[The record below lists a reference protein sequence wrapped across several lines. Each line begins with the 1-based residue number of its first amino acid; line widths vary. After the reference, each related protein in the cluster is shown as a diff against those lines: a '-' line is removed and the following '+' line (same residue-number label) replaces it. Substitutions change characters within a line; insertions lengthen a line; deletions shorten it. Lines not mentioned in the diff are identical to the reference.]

1 MKRTTFPDR
10 IRALESI
17 HKRFDAFRLEAKDC
31 DVLFASYSAGSEI
44 EPHSHETE
52 NWGVVIKGAIVIV
65 CEGRERLYGS
75 GEWYH
80 VPRQALHSARCYV
93 ACETIEFWFAQPE
106 PQART
111 QVA

>member
-1 MKRTTFPDR
+1 MKLQTFPGR
-10 IRALESI
+10 IRALEPISR
-17 HKRFDAFRLEAKDC
+17 RFDAFRLEAKDC
-31 DVLFASYSAGSEI
+31 EVLFASYPAGSDI

-65 CEGRERLYGS
+65 CEGRERLYRT

-80 VPRQALHSARCYV
+80 VPRQALHSAHCYI
-93 ACETIEFWFAQPE
+93 ACETIELWFAQPE
-106 PQART
+106 PQSRT